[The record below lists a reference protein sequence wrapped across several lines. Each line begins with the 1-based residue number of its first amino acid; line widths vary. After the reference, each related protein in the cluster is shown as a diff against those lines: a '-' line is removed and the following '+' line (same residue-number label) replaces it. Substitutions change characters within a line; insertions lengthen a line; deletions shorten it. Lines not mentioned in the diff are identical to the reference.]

1 MIKITSHR
9 NVVEEYNYYIFY
21 EWVEKPL
28 AGFMFPCNQKGEIN
42 FNDMSPEALANY
54 EKCESDEYEVIYRGL
69 QREVN
74 RYVEPAVGQ
83 CYCGKGEVVLETNT
97 NECPTCGRL
106 YNASGQELT
115 PTRTW
120 GEETGEHP
128 ADVRR
133 WMV

>member
-1 MIKITSHR
+1 MIKIISHR
-9 NVVEEYNYYIFY
+9 NVVEEHKYYIFY

-28 AGFMFPCNQKGEIN
+28 AGFMFSCNQYGEID
-42 FNDMSPEALANY
+42 FNNMSPEALSNY

-74 RYVEPAVGQ
+74 RIIEPAIGE
-83 CYCGKGEVVLETNT
+83 CHCGTQVVLGSNT
-97 NECPTCGRL
+97 NECPKCRTL
-106 YNASGQELT
+106 YNSAGMELT
-115 PTRTW
+115 RPDNW

-133 WMV
+133 WMI